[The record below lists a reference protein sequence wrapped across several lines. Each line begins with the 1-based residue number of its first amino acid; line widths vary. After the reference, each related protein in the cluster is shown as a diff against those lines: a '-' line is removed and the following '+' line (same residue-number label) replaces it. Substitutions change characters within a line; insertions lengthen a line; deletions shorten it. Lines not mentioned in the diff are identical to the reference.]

1 MFNLAS
7 ICNLYG
13 YEEVFKD
20 IEINDALDKELVINT
35 ILDTCAMY
43 EPIYPEIEILNM
55 KIKVFFKKHQ
65 MQFDKLTY
73 LYSLQYKT
81 DYNPIWNKDGSK
93 THSEKNSRTKVN
105 TLKNAIDDTVTTNN
119 SNNDE
124 IEEVN
129 QVSAYDSDIFS
140 NDSKT
145 TTTDKKQENST
156 EKTNRNENSDG
167 NEKEENILET
177 KDTEQ
182 GNIGVTTTATMINE
196 EIDLQKK
203 FNVYE
208 VVATMFYD
216 ELMLHVA
223 YTNQLPY

>member
-20 IEINDALDKELVINT
+20 IEINDSLDKELVINT

-55 KIKVFFKKHQ
+55 KIKVFFKKHKIE
-65 MQFDKLTY
+65 FDKLTY
-73 LYSLQYKT
+73 LYRLRYKT

-105 TLKNAIDDTVTTNN
+105 TLKNAIDDTVITNN

-208 VVATMFYD
+208 VIATMFYD

>member
-177 KDTEQ
+177 KDSEQ

-208 VVATMFYD
+208 VIATMFYD

>member
-7 ICNLYG
+7 ICNLYT

-20 IEINDALDKELVINT
+20 IEINDKLDRELVINT

-43 EPIYPEIEILNM
+43 EPIYPELELLNM
-55 KIKVFFKKHQ
+55 KIKVFFKKHKIEI
-65 MQFDKLTY
+65 DKLTH
-73 LYSLQYKT
+73 LYNLQYKT

-93 THSEKNSRTKVN
+93 THIEKSSRTKEN

-145 TTTDKKQENST
+145 TTTDKKQETGT
-156 EKTNRNENSDG
+156 EKTNRNENANG
-167 NEKEENILET
+167 NEKEENILEI
-177 KDTEQ
+177 KDIEQ

-196 EIDLQKK
+196 EIELQKK

-208 VVATMFYD
+208 VIAAMFYD

>member
-7 ICNLYG
+7 ICNFYG

-105 TLKNAIDDTVTTNN
+105 TLKNAIDDIVTTNN

-129 QVSAYDSDIFS
+129 QVSAYDSDFFS

-145 TTTDKKQENST
+145 TTTDKKQENAT

-208 VVATMFYD
+208 VIATMFYD

>member
-1 MFNLAS
+1 MFNLAN
-7 ICNLYG
+7 ICNFYG

-35 ILDTCAMY
+35 ILDICAMY

-124 IEEVN
+124 FEEVH
-129 QVSAYDSDIFS
+129 QVSAYDSDSFS

-208 VVATMFYD
+208 VIATMFYD

>member
-208 VVATMFYD
+208 VIATMFYD

>member
-105 TLKNAIDDTVTTNN
+105 TLKNAIDDTFTTNN
-119 SNNDE
+119 SNNDV
-124 IEEVN
+124 IEELN
-129 QVSAYDSDIFS
+129 QVSAYDSNNFS

-145 TTTDKKQENST
+145 TTTDKKQENNT

-167 NEKEENILET
+167 NEKEENILEI

-203 FNVYE
+203 FNVYD
-208 VVATMFYD
+208 VIAAMFYD

>member
-129 QVSAYDSDIFS
+129 QVSAYDSDLFS

-145 TTTDKKQENST
+145 TTTDKKQETST

-208 VVATMFYD
+208 VIATMFYD

>member
-73 LYSLQYKT
+73 LYSLRYKT

-93 THSEKNSRTKVN
+93 THTEKSSRTKDN
-105 TLKNAIDDTVTTNN
+105 TLKNAIDDTITTNN
-119 SNNDE
+119 SNNDTVEE
-124 IEEVN
+124 IN
-129 QVSAYDSDIFS
+129 QVSAYDSEIFS

-145 TTTDKKQENST
+145 TTTDKKQENGT
-156 EKTNRNENSDG
+156 EKTNRNENSNG
-167 NEKEENILET
+167 NEKEEIILEN
-177 KDTEQ
+177 KDVEQ

-196 EIDLQKK
+196 EIELQKK

-208 VVATMFYD
+208 VIAAMFYD

>member
-167 NEKEENILET
+167 NEKEDNILET

-208 VVATMFYD
+208 VIATMFYD

>member
-208 VVATMFYD
+208 VIAAMFYD

>member
-13 YEEVFKD
+13 YEELFKD

-208 VVATMFYD
+208 VIATMFYD